1 MWVQYW
7 SLISHWVTPG
17 NTSQFPFLDS
27 TASATWKKTQV
38 SKVIGDTDDKTLWLL
53 WKNFYLH
60 LRNNNLPIKTAAEVS
75 NSLYM
80 ANKKQREG
88 TLSYPVYLMMKRSR
102 TLWSLT
108 TPSTTSPENGA
119 YSYKANW
126 RRKIWDTHKWIKMH
140 VEFKYANDNDSFC
153 THCRWKNRVHDHSWN
168 SRWDLIQCNIS
179 SHLQIRLTPAV
190 HFTEPASSFSFLF
203 PSSNPSY

>member
-38 SKVIGDTDDKTLWLL
+38 SKVIGDTDDQTLWLL

-60 LRNNNLPIKTAAEVS
+60 LRNNNLPIKTTAEVS

-108 TPSTTSPENGA
+108 TPSTTSPA
-119 YSYKANW
+119 QH
-126 RRKIWDTHKWIKMH
+126 THTH
-140 VEFKYANDNDSFC
+140 THTCPQPAFC
-153 THCRWKNRVHDHSWN
+153 PWKNFGQRVSLF
-168 SRWDLIQCNIS
+168 RE
-179 SHLQIRLTPAV
+179 IRKCRNKGNQSKETKQ
-190 HFTEPASSFSFLF
+190 
-203 PSSNPSY
+203 